1 MIYLKK
7 KNVGWLWRGNQRN
20 SAQGRFRSQIPIL
33 ILLLGR
39 KMAVPTCVCPFLL
52 SPRALLGD
60 RLLINTE
67 SMFPLISSPITVNL
81 ARAVFS

>member
-1 MIYLKK
+1 MWDGYGGETKEIQPKVDLGVKFRFSFYYWDVKWQYL
-7 KNVGWLWRGNQRN
+7 L
-20 SAQGRFRSQIPIL
+20 
-33 ILLLGR
+33 
-39 KMAVPTCVCPFLL
+39 VCALFFL
-52 SPRALLGD
+52 ALVHCSVHD